1 MNRSNSLQKIIVSV
15 LTVIICCGIY
25 TGGAYLGNAGFS
37 TGITADVLL
46 VVFCV
51 YYSLSVCVLL
61 RKKPLKTPG
70 MPVKKLFRLCLSSA
84 VFIYIY
90 LAASVFFIGTG
101 IQKIGDGAA
110 AVPCPVRLLPLP
122 YDIHGYHQTGS
133 IVGHDRT

>member
-90 LAASVFFIGTG
+90 RHG